1 MNLVVLTGRLTRDAE
16 VRYAGNSV
24 IAEFTLAVD
33 RDFKTEGQPTADF
46 IRCKEW
52 TKHPEWYQQW
62 AKKGVKLEVIGRIQ
76 TGSYKDRDGKTVY
89 TTDVMVERKYFAES
103 KNAQNAQN
111 AQPTTQPKH
120 QEWLDV
126 ADDLDDVGLPFN

>member
-1 MNLVVLTGRLTRDAE
+1 MNIVILTGRLTRDAE

-33 RDFKTEGQPTADF
+33 RDFKAEGQPTADF

-62 AKKGVKLEVIGRIQ
+62 AKKGVKLEVVGRMQ

-89 TTDVMVERKYFAES
+89 TTDVMVHRKNFAES
-103 KNAQNAQN
+103 KSAQN
-111 AQPTTQPKH
+111 AQPAQTTQQQPTG
-120 QEWLDV
+120 QFVD
-126 ADDLDDVGLPFN
+126 ALDDAGLPFN